1 MLRASL
7 LILLCVQLVPQVEPA
22 RILGIF
28 PMPSIS
34 HQVVFR
40 ALMMELAKRGH
51 ELVIITPNPA
61 LPKNRPPDNITEI
74 DTSEAYQ
81 WFGRIFKDFGNLFK
95 RGAIIDIDRMLND
108 EAITSML
115 DIVLREFDLPEVQKL
130 LKDKSL
136 KFDLVFLEAMGN
148 YHLVASHIFNA
159 PVILFSSFGGYQEHL
174 EAMGAVSV
182 HPLYYP
188 SFYRNKIK
196 NLSFFEKIIQIYL
209 EYKIYHFERLKRQ
222 KENEALRE
230 RFGPDVPSIEE
241 MEKNVQMLFLN
252 SHPIFANNR
261 PVPPSVVYLGALH
274 LQPVKELPQDLKTYL
289 DNSSRGVVYVS
300 LGSNV
305 RPSMMHRE
313 FLDVFLNAFEALPYD
328 ILWKFDGEDLP
339 KLPKNVKVQKWF
351 PQRDLLVHPK
361 IKVFVTQ
368 GGLQST
374 DEAIAS
380 AVPLVGIPMM
390 GDQWYNVNKYV
401 ELGIGEELDSYT
413 MTADDLVNAVNKVI
427 ANGSY
432 KKNVERLRDVIRDQK
447 EPPLERAVWWTEH
460 VLRHGGAHLRAA
472 SAGVTWSE
480 YLMADVIAVVTAA
493 AILALALLVCTCRV
507 IVRATHRSV
516 TVKPKQ
522 S

>member
-1 MLRASL
+1 MLRAGL
-7 LILLCVQLVPQVEPA
+7 LILFCVQLVPQVEPA

-40 ALMMELAKRGH
+40 ALMLELAKRGH

-81 WFGRIFKDFGNLFK
+81 WISWIFKEFGGVLK
-95 RGAIIDIDRMLND
+95 RGAIMDMDVALHDDLLAGML
-108 EAITSML
+108 E
-115 DIVLREFDLPEVQKL
+115 IVIHEFNLPEVQKL
-130 LKDKSL
+130 LKDKSQ
-136 KFDLVFLEAMGN
+136 KFDLVFLEAIGN
-148 YHLVASHIFNA
+148 YHLVASHILNA
-159 PVILFSSFGGYQEHL
+159 PVILFSSFCGYPEHL
-174 EAMGAVSV
+174 EAMGAVSI

-188 SFYRNKIK
+188 NFFRQKMR
-196 NLSFFEKIIQIYL
+196 NLSFLEKIRQTYI
-209 EYKIYHFERLKRQ
+209 EYKIYHIERIKRQ
-222 KENEALRE
+222 KENEALRKT
-230 RFGPDVPSIEE
+230 FGPDVPSIEE

-252 SHPIFANNR
+252 SHPIFSNNR

-274 LQPVKELPQDLKTYL
+274 LQPVKELPQ
-289 DNSSRGVVYVS
+289 
-300 LGSNV
+300 
-305 RPSMMHRE
+305 
-313 FLDVFLNAFEALPYD
+313 
-328 ILWKFDGEDLP
+328 FDGEDLP
-339 KLPKNVKVQKWF
+339 KLSKNVKVQKWF

-374 DEAIAS
+374 DEAIDS

-427 ANGSY
+427 ANESY
-432 KKNVERLRDVIRDQK
+432 KKNVERLRDVMRDQK
-447 EPPLERAVWWTEH
+447 ETPLERAVWWTEH

-480 YLMADVIAVVTAA
+480 YLMADVIAVVTAV
-493 AILALALLVCTCRV
+493 AILALALLVCACRV

-522 S
+522 N

>member
-1 MLRASL
+1 MLRAGL
-7 LILLCVQLVPQVEPA
+7 LILFCVQLVPQVEPA

-40 ALMMELAKRGH
+40 ALMLELAKRGH
-51 ELVIITPNPA
+51 ELVTITPNPA

-81 WFGRIFKDFGNLFK
+81 WIGWIFKEFGSVLK
-95 RGAIIDIDRMLND
+95 RGAIMDMDVALHD
-108 EAITSML
+108 DLLAGML
-115 DIVLREFDLPEVQKL
+115 DIVIHEFNLPEVQKL
-130 LKDKSL
+130 LKDKSQ
-136 KFDLVFLEAMGN
+136 KFDLVFLEAIGN
-148 YHLVASHIFNA
+148 YHLVASHILNA
-159 PVILFSSFGGYQEHL
+159 PVILFSSFCGYPEHL
-174 EAMGAVSV
+174 EAMGAVSI

-188 SFYRNKIK
+188 NFFRQKMR
-196 NLSFFEKIIQIYL
+196 NLSFLEKIRQTYI
-209 EYKIYHFERLKRQ
+209 EYKIYHIERIKRQ
-222 KENEALRE
+222 KENEALRKT
-230 RFGPDVPSIEE
+230 FGPDVPSIEE

-305 RPSMMHRE
+305 RPSMMDRD
-313 FLDVFLNAFEALPYD
+313 FLDAFLNAFEALPYD

-339 KLPKNVKVQKWF
+339 KLSKNVKVQKWF

-374 DEAIAS
+374 DEAIDS

-427 ANGSY
+427 ANESY
-432 KKNVERLRDVIRDQK
+432 KKNVERLRDVMRDQK
-447 EPPLERAVWWTEH
+447 ETPLERAVWWTEH

-493 AILALALLVCTCRV
+493 ATLALALLVCAFRA

-522 S
+522 N